1 MGGLQIRLWGLL
13 ISLGLAAGWAAVS
26 LGMTLQ
32 FGAGVPIAS
41 PGNAGPSLGHNHGDD
56 QDSYIHRGIEEK
68 QMKRLRE
75 QHQKELFSDTAR
87 MLQLATAL
95 KAEVD
100 QGDQATLAADVVKQ
114 ADEIGKLAKRVSD
127 RIKTQ

>member
-1 MGGLQIRLWGLL
+1 VATLRSRLRAWMV
-13 ISLGLAAGWAAVS
+13 SLGLVGGLAVAVS

-32 FGAGVPIAS
+32 YGAPVPIAP
-41 PGNAGPSLGHNHGDD
+41 PGNAGPSLGHDHGDD
-56 QDSYIHRGIEEK
+56 QDYMHHEIEEK
-68 QMKRLRE
+68 QMKMLRE

-100 QGDQATLAADVVKQ
+100 KGDQTTLAADVVKQ
-114 ADEIGKLAKRVSD
+114 ADEIGRLAKRVSE